1 MDLDGMFD
9 VYDFEDEGP
18 VCRDCAARCDV
29 ALPVGCTVSWCTH
42 ACKRLGDVDADRA
55 RALDDRDHAALENV
69 ARDVEAES
77 RPSLTE
83 LLAERFG
90 RPTRGAA

>member
-1 MDLDGMFD
+1 
-9 VYDFEDEGP
+9 VFEDLYDIYEADDGP
-18 VCRDCAARCDV
+18 VCPDCAARCDV
-29 ALPVGCTVSWCTH
+29 ALPVRCDVSWCSCMCRT
-42 ACKRLGDVDADRA
+42 LDDTDADRA
-55 RALDDRDHAALENV
+55 RALDDRDQAALENV